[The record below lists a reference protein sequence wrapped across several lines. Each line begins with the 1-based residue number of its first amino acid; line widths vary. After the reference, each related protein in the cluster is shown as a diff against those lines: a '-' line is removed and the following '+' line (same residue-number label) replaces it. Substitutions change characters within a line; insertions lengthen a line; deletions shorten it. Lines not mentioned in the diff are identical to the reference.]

1 MVGGA
6 TVGGNIGCCPLF
18 HTNGLADKWLV
29 ELHLGITQDVALCVN
44 TDGLADKWLVELL
57 SVITWDIALCVT
69 HMV

>member
-6 TVGGNIGCCPLF
+6 AFGDNAGRCP
-18 HTNGLADKWLV
+18 V
-29 ELHLGITQDVALCVN
+29 CY